1 MRDASL
7 DEEFA
12 RLRVASPDRRQ
23 SERNAATARLRSCP
37 RRGSRYG
44 AQRLHASDA
53 LESQTPTFEPTGG
66 QQERAD
72 AGVGLATPTL
82 VTSRRTRDPRGMPP
96 ALLSAR
102 AKEPANAYL
111 LHSGPRRPPG
121 GSAGHSGC
129 GDYRVRAACCGDSRR
144 SLVRDVRGMRR
155 SRRSFAPSQ
164 ATKEADLQ
172 DFYGSDGTRTR
183 DLRRDRPTI
192 VEGELGF
199 LTPSLQ
205 GGGQVLA
212 PARQRMRL
220 ICRELSPTGEA
231 LCRRRV
237 GQKTS

>member
-53 LESQTPTFEPTGG
+53 LESQTPAFEPTGE

-72 AGVGLATPTL
+72 AGVGLATPML
-82 VTSRRTRDPRGMPP
+82 VTSRRRGI
-96 ALLSAR
+96 R
-102 AKEPANAYL
+102 AGCRRRCCLRERKNL
-111 LHSGPRRPPG
+111 QMRILHSGPRRPPV

-155 SRRSFAPSQ
+155 SRRSFAPLQ